1 MSLRRRSRASF
12 ASWSWLW
19 PLAVSGCLASTSPTP
34 SSSPPIPPRPE
45 LSCQRQG
52 AERIET
58 ANFRG
63 GSQPDVVKVFHK
75 NADGSPPLFMSCKEV
90 DLNGDGRKDVLL
102 YLDKYGRKLREEFD
116 HDKDGVADQKSF
128 YEAGVLVRDEH
139 DKDSDGKID
148 LIEHFADGKR
158 VRIERVSPAPD
169 KSSSAASPTPAP
181 TAAPTSAPTPPA
193 AATPAAVPTS
203 TPTPPAAAT
212 PAATS
217 SN

>member
-1 MSLRRRSRASF
+1 
-12 ASWSWLW
+12 
-19 PLAVSGCLASTSPTP
+19 LASTSPTL

-169 KSSSAASPTPAP
+169 KSSSAASPSPTPAP
-181 TAAPTSAPTPPA
+181 AAATPAAAAPTSAPTPA
-193 AATPAAVPTS
+193 AAAPTS
-203 TPTPPAAAT
+203 
-212 PAATS
+212 ATS